1 MMSANT
7 ASSPAVEYDMSN
19 STLIGTDIISR
30 EEAKKRIV
38 QLLIEKGQ
46 LDYLDILTTLKL
58 DFRLIVDL
66 CEELIEEGKI
76 EDASKGD

>member
-1 MMSANT
+1 MSNYT